1 MKAPLLA
8 LFAATAACVLAQPAG
23 PLPALQPVKILQ
35 TVDPIFPDALLG
47 THRHGGEVT
56 VLAGIRE
63 DGQLADWL
71 PTRYTDPLFAQAA
84 VTALQ
89 QWKFEPARDRGEPV
103 PVTVE
108 LRFLFEVKG
117 VVVSISA
124 AELLEAT
131 FNEITGGRAY
141 APCTLRELDRIP
153 VPLHTVSPAY
163 PAQLASRGAVGEVAV
178 YFYID
183 ERGAVRLP
191 YVRNHDHPLL
201 ARLAVEAVRQWRFE
215 PPTRH
220 GRPALVQVRQ
230 LFRFSAPVTP
240 PR

>member
-1 MKAPLLA
+1 MKAPFLSLLV
-8 LFAATAACVLAQPAG
+8 ATAACGLAQPAS
-23 PLPALQPVKILQ
+23 PLPPIQSAKIVQ
-35 TVDPIFPDALLG
+35 TVDPIFPEALLG
-47 THRHGGEVT
+47 TYRHGGEVT
-56 VLAGIRE
+56 VLASIRE

-84 VTALQ
+84 VTALK

-108 LRFLFEVKG
+108 LRFLFEVRG
-117 VVVSISA
+117 VVVSVSA

-131 FNEITGGRAY
+131 FNELAGGRAY

-153 VPLHTVSPAY
+153 VPLRTVNPTY
-163 PAQLASRGAVGEVAV
+163 PAQLASRGVVGEVAI

-183 ERGAVRLP
+183 EHGAVRMP
-191 YVRNHDHPLL
+191 YVRQHDQPLL
-201 ARLAVEAVRQWRFE
+201 AKLAADAVRQWKFE
-215 PPTRH
+215 PPTRR
-220 GRPALVQVRQ
+220 GRPTLVHVRQ
-230 LFRFSAPVTP
+230 LFRFSAPVAP

>member
-1 MKAPLLA
+1 MKAPLFF
-8 LFAATAACVLAQPAG
+8 LFVATAACGFAQPTA
-23 PLPALQPVKILQ
+23 PLPAIQSAKIIQ

-47 THRHGGEVT
+47 IYRHGGEVT
-56 VLAGIRE
+56 VLASIRE

-84 VTALQ
+84 VAALK

-117 VVVSISA
+117 VVVSVSA

-153 VPLHTVSPAY
+153 VPRHTVSPVY
-163 PAQLASRGAVGEVAV
+163 PEQFASRGAVGEVAV

-183 ERGAVRLP
+183 ERGAVRMP

-201 ARLAVEAVRQWRFE
+201 ARLAVDAVRQWTFD

-220 GRPALVQVRQ
+220 GRPALVHVRQ
-230 LFRFSAPVTP
+230 LFRFSAPATP